1 MTGSF
6 WRLYQRQTH
15 KSALAKD
22 PIGEYSPPSSLFC
35 NGMDLVQMQ
44 LSLTFLTPAFV
55 GGATPRQADPYL
67 PLRPSAVR
75 GLLRTWFRMA
85 VASLFWPAGNSQSQA
100 DEFITILR
108 KVETECFG
116 ATDRRSPFSVSIDE
130 APPPQPVPS
139 PTSPTSGLRYLG
151 YGLFEKGTPTA
162 LPVGKQY
169 RLSLRIRPGID
180 RKQQAMLEKLL
191 AATVW
196 LWTHLGGMGAR
207 SRRGFGSMEL
217 LNGNVLMG
225 WAIDLV
231 APCKDVAALEIQQR
245 TGLNAALDVFE
256 EQLGSEFYANPDNGG
271 PHRAIRNLLGL
282 ELTVLP
288 TTFRNGQDA
297 LEYVGGLFQRFRSTR
312 VRLTYKEPR
321 LQDYFVVSNALK
333 TRTPPNQPIGRTA
346 FGLPLRF
353 YFSSLQGE
361 SCTIQPQRDK
371 GDRVPSPLHI
381 RIHRL
386 ANDRYAVMLLNLA
399 ADPRTPPLLDLDNL
413 EMKTRNGTY
422 RVPLPDGAYLRDF
435 VSFAV
440 AQAGKTSGT
449 GARP

>member
-1 MTGSF
+1 
-6 WRLYQRQTH
+6 
-15 KSALAKD
+15 
-22 PIGEYSPPSSLFC
+22 
-35 NGMDLVQMQ
+35 MDLSPMQ

-55 GGATPRQADPYL
+55 GGATPRQADRYL

-85 VASLFWPAGNSQSQA
+85 VASLFWPAGSSQTQS

-116 ATDRRSPFSVSIDE
+116 ATDKRSPFSVSIDE
-130 APPPQPVPS
+130 APPPQPVPA

-151 YGLFEKGTPTA
+151 YGLFEKGAPTA

-169 RLSLRIRPGID
+169 RLSLRIQPGID
-180 RKQQAMLEKLL
+180 RKQKAMLEKLL

-217 LNGNVLMG
+217 LNGKILG
-225 WAIDLV
+225 DDWKRELV
-231 APCKDVAALEIQQR
+231 EPCSDVAALEIQQR

-256 EQLGSEFYANPDNGG
+256 ELLASEFYANPDDGG
-271 PHRAIRNLLGL
+271 PHRAIRNLLNP

-288 TTFRNGQDA
+288 RTFRDGVAA
-297 LEYVGGLFQRFRSTR
+297 LEYVGTLFQRFRSTR

-321 LQDYFVVSNALK
+321 LQDYFVVSSALK

-361 SCTIQPQRDK
+361 SCTIQPPRKQGEDK

-381 RIHRL
+381 RVHRL

-399 ADPRTPPLLDLDNL
+399 ADPSTPPLLDLDEL
-413 EMKTRNGTY
+413 EMKTRNGTF

-440 AQAGKTSGT
+440 AQAGQTSGT